1 MGDPGGDGD
10 IGDAHKRSNGVNGDE
25 TERPGRLSA
34 KAGLNGATARNAVG
48 WRGVPA
54 DTSGQTTPEPLVV
67 ALQGRERRPQAGAWW
82 ASAAVGA
89 SSLQPHL
96 LVPAAALAHHAALRA
111 VAPGVE

>member
-1 MGDPGGDGD
+1 MIPEATEISETLTNGATESTGT
-10 IGDAHKRSNGVNGDE
+10 KRSGPDGY
-25 TERPGRLSA
+25 RPN
-34 KAGLNGATARNAVG
+34 AGLNGATARNAVG

-96 LVPAAALAHHAALRA
+96 LVPAAALAHYAALRA